1 MRRRLFLSLLLSATT
16 VVPAAMP
23 GAVRAADAV
32 LTVSGP
38 GGASA
43 TFDMAALDGLPQTAV
58 TTTTPW
64 YDGARTFSGPLLR
77 TVLQQA
83 GVTGTTLKITALN
96 DYSVEIPAEDLDLY
110 GVVLASRIDGKPLS
124 VRDKGPLFVISPFDS
139 RTDLKQE
146 KFYSRAAWQ
155 VAKITAR

>member
-1 MRRRLFLSLLLSATT
+1 MRRRLFVSLVLSAVAVSL
-16 VVPAAMP
+16 VVP
-23 GAVRAADAV
+23 GAVRAADTV

-38 GGASA
+38 GGVSA

-77 TVLQQA
+77 TVLQRA
-83 GVTGTTLKITALN
+83 GVTGTMLKITALN

-124 VRDKGPLFVISPFDS
+124 VRDKGPLFVIYPFDS

>member
-1 MRRRLFLSLLLSATT
+1 MRRRLFVSLLLSA
-16 VVPAAMP
+16 VAVGLVMP
-23 GAVRAADAV
+23 GAARAADAV

-38 GGASA
+38 GGVSA
-43 TFDMAALDGLPQTAV
+43 TFDMAALDGLPQMAV

-77 TVLQQA
+77 TVLQRA

-124 VRDKGPLFVISPFDS
+124 VRDKGPLFVIYPFDS